1 LPLCVILSNMKL
13 NLKTISLI
21 AILGSLFY
29 FLSHKDKTIK
39 SIAPIVNQPKEQLTI
54 VDKKTNSAKLISPK
68 AYISVPPV
76 QNSLEV
82 GNNWKS
88 K

>member
-1 LPLCVILSNMKL
+1 MCNFKYMKI

-21 AILGSLFY
+21 VLLGTLFT
-29 FLSHKDKTIK
+29 LLGHKNKTSK
-39 SIAPIVNQPKEQLTI
+39 SIAPIVQEPNEQLTI
-54 VDKKTNSAKLISPK
+54 LDKKINSANSPAPK
-68 AYISVPPV
+68 VYISVPPV
-76 QNSLEV
+76 QNGLGI

>member
-1 LPLCVILSNMKL
+1 MLSNMKL

-29 FLSHKDKTIK
+29 FLSHKNKTSK
-39 SIAPIVNQPKEQLTI
+39 SIAPIIQHKEQVII
-54 VDKKTNSAKLISPK
+54 VDKKTNSANSPAPK
-68 AYISVPPV
+68 VYISAPPA
-76 QNSLEV
+76 QNGLGV
-82 GNNWKS
+82 GSNWRS

>member
-1 LPLCVILSNMKL
+1 MKI

-29 FLSHKDKTIK
+29 FLGHKNKTTK
-39 SIAPIVNQPKEQLTI
+39 STAPVIIEEIVL
-54 VDKKTNSAKLISPK
+54 DKKTNSANLPAPK
-68 AYISVPPV
+68 VYISVPSA
-76 QNSLEV
+76 QNSLGI

-88 K
+88 R

>member
-1 LPLCVILSNMKL
+1 MKL

-21 AILGSLFY
+21 VSLGALFTFLGHKNKTVKSL
-29 FLSHKDKTIK
+29 
-39 SIAPIVNQPKEQLTI
+39 APIVQPKEQLII
-54 VDKKTNSAKLISPK
+54 VDKKINSANSPAPK
-68 AYISVPPV
+68 VYISVPPA
-76 QNSLEV
+76 QNALGI

>member
-1 LPLCVILSNMKL
+1 MKI

-29 FLSHKDKTIK
+29 FLSHKNKTNK
-39 SIAPIVNQPKEQLTI
+39 SIAPVVIEETVL
-54 VDKKTNSAKLISPK
+54 DKKTNSANLPAPK
-68 AYISVPPV
+68 VYISAPPI
-76 QNSLEV
+76 QNGLGV

>member
-1 LPLCVILSNMKL
+1 MKL

-29 FLSHKDKTIK
+29 FLSNKNKTLK
-39 SIAPIVNQPKEQLTI
+39 SIAPVIIEEIVL
-54 VDKKTNSAKLISPK
+54 DKKIDSAKLISPK
-68 AYISVPPV
+68 VYISAPPT
-76 QNSLEV
+76 QNGLEL

-88 K
+88 R

>member
-1 LPLCVILSNMKL
+1 MKL

-29 FLSHKDKTIK
+29 FLSHKNKTNK
-39 SIAPIVNQPKEQLTI
+39 STAPVIIEEIVL
-54 VDKKTNSAKLISPK
+54 DKKTNSAKLIAPK
-68 AYISVPPV
+68 VYISAPKT
-76 QNSLEV
+76 QNGLEL

-88 K
+88 R

>member
-1 LPLCVILSNMKL
+1 MKI

-29 FLSHKDKTIK
+29 FLGHKNKTTK
-39 SIAPIVNQPKEQLTI
+39 STAPVIIEEIVL
-54 VDKKTNSAKLISPK
+54 DKKTNSANLPAPK
-68 AYISVPPV
+68 VYISVPPV
-76 QNSLEV
+76 QNGLGI

>member
-1 LPLCVILSNMKL
+1 MKI

-21 AILGSLFY
+21 VLLGTLFT
-29 FLSHKDKTIK
+29 FLGHKNKTSK
-39 SIAPIVNQPKEQLTI
+39 SIAPIVNQQEEPTI
-54 VDKKTNSAKLISPK
+54 LDKKTNSANSPAPK
-68 AYISVPPV
+68 VYISVPPV
-76 QNSLEV
+76 QNGLGI